1 MTTKSVDLTEPQR
14 VLLTT
19 LTDQRVANLINLA
32 DVIGDMN
39 VDGLEFLR
47 RLGDPRFAAL
57 TNFLSHA
64 KPETLVFLTE
74 ARPEEVANL
83 EEGIRLV
90 VALQLLGRVGNERG
104 ICKSIL
110 ALKGDPKAAIAR
122 RILVCG
128 WRSSAAKL
136 SSGHRAACS

>member
-47 RLGDPRFAAL
+47 RLGDPRPL
-57 TNFLSHA
+57 RTSS
-64 KPETLVFLTE
+64 PT
-74 ARPEEVANL
+74 P
-83 EEGIRLV
+83 
-90 VALQLLGRVGNERG
+90 
-104 ICKSIL
+104 S
-110 ALKGDPKAAIAR
+110 LK
-122 RILVCG
+122 
-128 WRSSAAKL
+128 RSFS
-136 SSGHRAACS
+136 

>member
-1 MTTKSVDLTEPQR
+1 MTTKSVDLTDPQR

-19 LTDQRVANLINLA
+19 LTDQRVANLLNLA

-39 VDGLEFLR
+39 ADGLEFLR
-47 RLGDPRFAAL
+47 RLGDPRFEAL

-90 VALQLLGRVGNERG
+90 VALQLLGRVG
-104 ICKSIL
+104 KWSIVTL
-110 ALKGDPKAAIAR
+110 FSAFVGTILIWDKVTAWLKAR
-122 RILVCG
+122 
-128 WRSSAAKL
+128 
-136 SSGHRAACS
+136 